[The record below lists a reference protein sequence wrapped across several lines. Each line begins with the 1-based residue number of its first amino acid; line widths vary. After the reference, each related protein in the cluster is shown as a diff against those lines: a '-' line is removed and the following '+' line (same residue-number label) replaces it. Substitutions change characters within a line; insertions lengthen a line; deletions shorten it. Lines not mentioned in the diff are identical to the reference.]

1 MNEDWIFPPYQ
12 SYGHDS
18 TAQGR
23 SSRDENQAP
32 FPQPSNGTFLQ
43 RSPQRLRAHR
53 YPRTASA
60 PLSPFDPATI
70 PAPDFS
76 GPLHLSAQDAPP
88 YLGSESGVGW
98 QEVEAGVS
106 QHGPNYAPASLTRDR
121 SNGAS
126 MYAPV
131 PAIRARPDGAPAY
144 AQGSGPGFQGDAMPR
159 QKKGA
164 AAVYVREGVG
174 AVHDTGRG
182 ILQPHELHGNAL
194 AIPRTDENGLRVRE
208 VARAEV
214 SGLPAGG
221 GYAAS
226 ATRNA
231 SVSLRP
237 APKHDRCLTDP
248 GTASASAY
256 VVGGAGGGWDSGRG
270 VRRAPVTSTQG
281 GGEVMGGYGL
291 YGKGSLPAPGA
302 ATNRI
307 HGDTASRH
315 EYGHIPVTQQQDL
328 EARRVSMHIATGA
341 PSAATPSRAHRDR
354 DSSPLFLPPT
364 AGADTRRRSSPSQLH
379 AHSPTRE
386 DIGGDISSPSR
397 DLDVEFLEPSPEPEP
412 KSESKPQQ
420 GQGVKTKKRVRAP
433 PSTQA
438 RGNSTKKARGI
449 GRATGKGA
457 KSGRV
462 NRRTGGTSDDEISKL
477 SDAVKEEAM
486 SIKGQGTRGLTPQ
499 EKLLVVQ
506 YITEEKRWTDLRLKS
521 GQYFRELAQ
530 TILHGRVTPL
540 QVQNYWNNQAYDKYK
555 ACRENLVEHTGG
567 GDGDDSDAGDSE
579 LDEYGERTRK
589 RKREISQNLKGCS
602 GYSHLVLE
610 EFLNS
615 GLYDLIDRVAQK
627 DNSVVRDREF
637 NSAADVSGDESSSRS
652 KRARHAGP
660 DEDLK
665 TGEVL
670 NRVVATMEMR
680 ARSTEAVAQEQLALA
695 KARDARDCK
704 DRDAERAARHAKLEL
719 EKREL
724 HMKERAQALEM
735 MKHPDPEVQ
744 EEGKRLLKSS

>member
-23 SSRDENQAP
+23 SSRDKNQAP

-98 QEVEAGVS
+98 QEVEAGVGWQEVEAGVS
-106 QHGPNYAPASLTRDR
+106 QHGPNYAPASSTRDR

-144 AQGSGPGFQGDAMPR
+144 AQGSGPGLQGDAMPR
-159 QKKGA
+159 QEKGA

-174 AVHDTGRG
+174 AVHDAGRG
-182 ILQPHELHGNAL
+182 ILQPHELHGNAP
-194 AIPRTDENGLRVRE
+194 AIPRPDENGLHVRE

-237 APKHDRCLTDP
+237 APKHDRRLTDP

-328 EARRVSMHIATGA
+328 EARR
-341 PSAATPSRAHRDR
+341 
-354 DSSPLFLPPT
+354 
-364 AGADTRRRSSPSQLH
+364 LH

-420 GQGVKTKKRVRAP
+420 GQGVKTKERVRAP

-449 GRATGKGA
+449 GRVTGKGA

-462 NRRTGGTSDDEISKL
+462 NRRTGGTSNDEISKL
-477 SDAVKEEAM
+477 SDAVKEEAT

-589 RKREISQNLKGCS
+589 RKREISQNLKGRS

-652 KRARHAGP
+652 KRARRAGP

-695 KARDARDCK
+695 KARDARDCE

-724 HMKERAQALEM
+724 RMKERAQALEM